1 MRILLATVDFPPIEG
16 GISSISFHLAE
27 NLHRLFPSLTVLAPG
42 FPGMEKWDRQR
53 KYQVIRFPGYRYGI
67 LRFFPFALYLL
78 ALRLFKKYDLILAM
92 NVGYGGL
99 GGRILK
105 FFSPTRYAVVTYA
118 YEFLKYPVA
127 SLPDCLVRIAL
138 RNAEAI
144 LTISTFSRDELAGMG
159 LPADKIFI
167 FPLGVDINIFQPAP
181 ASPELVQAFGLAGKK
196 VILTIARL
204 VERKGVDKLIKAL
217 SLVREEVPEAVLLIV
232 GRGPEEE
239 KLRRLVRQYKLEDRV
254 KFAGMV
260 EHHLLPRYYNL
271 CDVFC
276 LPNRSGIRR
285 GDVEGFGLVF
295 LEANACGKPVVG
307 GNSGGARDA
316 VEDEK
321 TGFLVDPWREEKIAE
336 ALVKLLGDDA
346 LRERMGKEGRKR
358 VEKIYN
364 WANSAR
370 VVKKLLQETI

>member
-27 NLHRLFPSLTVLAPG
+27 NLHKLFPSVTVLAPG
-42 FPGMEKWDRQR
+42 FTGMEKWDRQR
-53 KYQVIRFPGYRYGI
+53 KYKVIRFPGYRYGI
-67 LRFFPFALYLL
+67 LRFFPFSLYLI
-78 ALRLFKKYDLILAM
+78 ALQMVKKYDVILAM

-105 FFSPTRYAVVTYA
+105 AFFPTRYAVVTYA

-127 SLPDCLVRIAL
+127 SLPDCLVKIAL
-138 RNAEAI
+138 RNAETI
-144 LTISTFSRDELAGMG
+144 LTISTFSKDELAGMG
-159 LPADKIFI
+159 LPRDKIFI
-167 FPLGVDINIFQPAP
+167 FPLGVDINIFRPEP
-181 ASPELVQAFGLAGKK
+181 ASQELVDLFELAGKK

-217 SLVREEVPEAVLLIV
+217 SLVREQVPEAVLLIV

-239 KLRRLVRQYKLEDRV
+239 RLHKLVRQYQLKDSV
-254 KFAGMV
+254 KFVGMV
-260 EHHLLPRYYNL
+260 EHHLLPQYYNL

-316 VEDEK
+316 VENGK
-321 TGFLVDPWREEKIAE
+321 TGFLVNPWREEKIAE
-336 ALVKLLGDDA
+336 ALVKLLKDDA
-346 LRERMGKEGRKR
+346 LRAKMGKEGRKR
-358 VEKIYN
+358 VEEIYN

-370 VVKKLLQETI
+370 VVKRLLQENV